1 MESGRLLAAA
11 PLLPKELLMTDSKSK
26 RAAALRTQ
34 QGLSQI
40 WEDRKSLAKQ
50 EMAAANAASDAKTVR
65 LRALRLQKEQDDA
78 EAARLAPPKPPAPK
92 KRPVRRIA
100 G

>member
-1 MESGRLLAAA
+1 
-11 PLLPKELLMTDSKSK
+11 MTDSKTK
-26 RAAALRTQ
+26 RDAALRTQ

-50 EMAAANAASDAKTVR
+50 EVAAANAASEAKTVR

-78 EAARLAPPKPPAPK
+78 LAASLAPVKPAAPK
-92 KRPVRRIA
+92 KRAVRRIA